1 MRLRDEEKCVL
12 VDKVGQPAWTLG
24 QISAKLQLSPGRIV
38 FTCGQL
44 TFDAEGHDAV
54 FCFAFLSCLLR
65 SASLLRKAP
74 LRLQPYDRR
83 GHARGR
89 KRRGKRCHLVI
100 WPAATIAAFRNKS
113 GNAKF
118 DSSARQMIEN
128 NYGLCRWVG
137 ARTSDEKEINCLI
150 RGWSEGLVQ
159 GWVTAKLSN

>member
-1 MRLRDEEKCVL
+1 MRLRDEESVFWSTRSASRRGLEARPPQNCNS
-12 VDKVGQPAWTLG
+12 TL
-24 QISAKLQLSPGRIV
+24 GRIV

-74 LRLQPYDRR
+74 LRLQPNDRR

-100 WPAATIAAFRNKS
+100 WPAATITAFRNKS

-128 NYGLCRWVG
+128 NMVYVG
-137 ARTSDEKEINCLI
+137 GSAREVPMRRRSI
-150 RGWSEGLVQ
+150 
-159 GWVTAKLSN
+159 A